1 MENNEAFAC
10 YIGRPC
16 YQKNTTFLLDVI
28 KRVKDAGCTL
38 KFVLLGVGYHSPEL
52 EEVLHKITDYGL
64 SDWIHLK
71 SWISHDECM
80 QIVKQSEFYLTTSLY
95 EGLPLS
101 VIEAMSLGKVIVASD
116 VVGNKDCV
124 RNGENGFLL
133 PLDVDIFAKKI
144 IELHNNP
151 KLREEMGKLSR
162 QLFLDE
168 FEITKQIGK
177 LQEIY
182 ESGISK

>member
-16 YQKNTTFLLDVI
+16 YQKNTLFLLDVI
-28 KRVKDAGCTL
+28 KKVKETGCTL

-52 EEVLHKITDYGL
+52 EEVLHKIADYGL
-64 SDWIHLK
+64 DDWIHLK
-71 SWISHDECM
+71 PWISHDECM
-80 QIVKQSEFYLTTSLY
+80 QIVKQSEFYLTTSRY

-116 VVGNKDCV
+116 VVGNRDCV

-133 PLDVDIFAKKI
+133 PLEVDVFAKHI
-144 IELHNNP
+144 IELHDNTV
-151 KLREEMGKLSR
+151 LREEMGKKSR
-162 QLFLDE
+162 QIFIDE

-177 LQEIY
+177 LQDIY
-182 ESGISK
+182 ELVRSK